1 MVTVQVS
8 TMTLCQLL
16 DGKFSMCAV
25 EVIAEWL
32 DENKSSLD
40 FIPTIGDIYIMFS
53 EVEEGDKVVA
63 HLPNGKV
70 LTCSGESRLFS
81 FLLLW

>member
-16 DGKFSMCAV
+16 DGKFSVCAV
-25 EVIAEWL
+25 EAIAEWL

-40 FIPTIGDIYIMFS
+40 FIPSIGDIYIMFS
-53 EVEEGDKVVA
+53 EVEEGEEKGDEIVA
-63 HLPNGKV
+63 RLPNGKV
-70 LTCSGESRLFS
+70 LTCNQ
-81 FLLLW
+81 